1 MKKTLASDGCGRFH
15 IHCMLLQKMQRTVFR
30 YLSVVMLFLFFCT
43 DRRSRNPLADRYIRP
58 RLLHR
63 FVGRTHQFASGNQ
76 LLDTVSAP
84 AGQTSRC
91 KQRCCNSSR
100 NVQRIIYET
109 GIQVDIGRHRFFD
122 AMDFRI
128 KLRSPSFDVITEKEV
143 VNQILAL
150 CQFFGHGFQYLGTRV
165 G

>member
-1 MKKTLASDGCGRFH
+1 MKKTLASDGCGRFN
-15 IHCMLLQKMQRTVFR
+15 IHCMLLQRKQQTVFG
-30 YLSVVMLFLFFCT
+30 YLSVVMLFLSFCT
-43 DRRSRNPLADRYIRP
+43 GRCSRNPLADRYIRP

-63 FVGRTHQFASGNQ
+63 LVGRTHQFASGDQ

-100 NVQRIIYET
+100 NVQRIVYET

-128 KLRSPSFDVITEKEV
+128 KLRSPSLDVITEQEV
-143 VNQILAL
+143 VNQILAF
-150 CQFFGHGFQYLGTRV
+150 CQLFGHGFQYLGTRI